1 MILTVTLNPAL
12 DKTLLID
19 SLKVHDTNR
28 IRSLEI
34 DPGGKG
40 INVSRL
46 LKELGISTVAS
57 GFIGGDAGRYIES
70 CLHRQAVRTE
80 FVEIKG
86 VTRTNIAVVEKEIEA
101 PPTTF
106 NETGPDIS
114 AVELEELERRLSTLM
129 HEADMVAIGGSL
141 PPGVPN
147 ETYARFIRLAADCRA
162 MTVLD
167 AEGTPFNLGV
177 EAGPTM
183 IKPNLREAERIT
195 GRRLKSESDILL
207 AARELQRRGVK
218 IVVISMGARGAI
230 AVDDKAW
237 KATPPRVESFSTIG
251 SGDSMIAGILY
262 GLMRGETFA
271 EALSWGSAAG
281 AATAATP
288 GTAVGSL
295 EDIRKLKPAVKVE
308 QLLLENDCENR

>member
-12 DKTLLID
+12 DKTLVIG

-28 IRSLEI
+28 VRALDV

-46 LKELGISTVAS
+46 LKELGSPTMAS

-70 CLHRQAVRTE
+70 CLHRRAIRTE

-86 VTRTNIAVVEKEIEA
+86 VTRTNVAVVEEEVEA

-106 NETGPDIS
+106 NEAGPDIS
-114 AVELEELERRLSTLM
+114 AAELDELERRLDPLM
-129 HEADMVAIGGSL
+129 REAAMVAIGGSL
-141 PPGVPN
+141 PPGVPDDI
-147 ETYARFIRLAADCRA
+147 YARIIRLAVDCEA

-167 AEGTPFNLGV
+167 AEGVPFNLGL

-183 IKPNLREAERIT
+183 IKPNLREAERMV
-195 GRRLKSESDILL
+195 GRSLKDDRDVL
-207 AARELQRRGVK
+207 AAAGELQRRGVE
-218 IVVISMGARGAI
+218 IVIVSMGAQGAI
-230 AVDDKAW
+230 AVTPDGAW
-237 KATPPRVESFSTIG
+237 KSVPPEVEAYSTIG
-251 SGDSMIAGILY
+251 SGDSMIAGILH
-262 GLMRGETFA
+262 GLMCGETFDG
-271 EALSWGSAAG
+271 ALAWGSAAG

-288 GTAVGSL
+288 GTEIAGR
-295 EDIRKLKPAVKVE
+295 EDILKLKPAVRVE
-308 QLLLENDCENR
+308 KIL